1 MVSAKYFKYGIYQTQ
16 VIWSDDPSVNR
27 CIVTKPE
34 VFINSISDF
43 CLQINKNKFVYDTEV
58 LTLINCIFAEDRWSN
73 LNCSHLLS
81 QICLGLLFPLFSFC
95 NSHVRVSHVIKLK
108 LKPRRD
114 GKPGWKFFFWGG
126 GVQSFR
132 GLTFPFLIR
141 FQLWLN
147 YPFFGLNFLLKFC

>member
-1 MVSAKYFKYGIYQTQ
+1 MWKKNFLEIIFSTSIYKVDILVYAKYVKYGIYQTQ

-27 CIVTKPE
+27 CIVTKQE

-81 QICLGLLFPLFSFC
+81 QICLSLLFPLFFFC

-114 GKPGWKFFFWGG
+114 GKPGWKVVFLWGVG
-126 GVQSFR
+126 GCTVLGVSHFHS
-132 GLTFPFLIR
+132 
-141 FQLWLN
+141 
-147 YPFFGLNFLLKFC
+147 

>member
-1 MVSAKYFKYGIYQTQ
+1 MVSAKYVKYGIYQTQ

-27 CIVTKPE
+27 CIVTKQE

-81 QICLGLLFPLFSFC
+81 QICLGLLFPLFFFC

-114 GKPGWKFFFWGG
+114 GKPGWKLFFCLF
-126 GVQSFR
+126 V
-132 GLTFPFLIR
+132 
-141 FQLWLN
+141 
-147 YPFFGLNFLLKFC
+147 FGLNFLLKFC

>member
-1 MVSAKYFKYGIYQTQ
+1 MIWWPFSQQ
-16 VIWSDDPSVNR
+16 VHCYYKQDQ
-27 CIVTKPE
+27 E

-43 CLQINKNKFVYDTEV
+43 CLQINKNKFVYDAEV

-81 QICLGLLFPLFSFC
+81 QICLGLLFPLFFFC

-114 GKPGWKFFFWGG
+114 GKPGWKLFFLFLFFSAWTLSFCLSFVNVDSLLRFNVSQKLIPGG
-126 GVQSFR
+126 NVM
-132 GLTFPFLIR
+132 LYKT
-141 FQLWLN
+141 
-147 YPFFGLNFLLKFC
+147 